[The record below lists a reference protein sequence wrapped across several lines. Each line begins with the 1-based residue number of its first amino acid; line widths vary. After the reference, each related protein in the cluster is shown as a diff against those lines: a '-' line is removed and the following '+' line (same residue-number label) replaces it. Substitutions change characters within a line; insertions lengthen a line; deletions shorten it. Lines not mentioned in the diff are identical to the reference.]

1 MAWRRFVWFGFW
13 FLTLKLLSCLGV
25 SVMYSYDLFPHF
37 LDDFN
42 GFEGKVM
49 SQRVN
54 IVVST
59 GRDSQIFFR
68 INKVKNFF

>member
-1 MAWRRFVWFGFW
+1 
-13 FLTLKLLSCLGV
+13 
-25 SVMYSYDLFPHF
+25 MYSYDLFPHF